1 MESLYHSTNRSLREA
16 QDMMLSL
23 ESLAYKADDGGG
35 EFNAVQREV
44 QRRVEQIDR
53 DCQRLEI
60 LANKEPV
67 TRRQN
72 AKIRVEQLKQDVR
85 HLQVAMRSVA
95 MKHGSR
101 MQEDRNREQLLTMRF
116 TTNAASNSPMGAA
129 ANGGSDTSL
138 LIDSALNH
146 RNALDQSTR
155 GVDDLLD
162 QGHAMLETLRDQRE
176 TYLKGFQ
183 RKMKD
188 VAATVGMSTTVMG
201 LVQRRQEGDKYVL
214 FGGML
219 ATCVVMLLVY
229 KFLT

>member
-23 ESLAYKADDGGG
+23 ESLAYKADDAGG
-35 EFNAVQREV
+35 EFNAAQREV
-44 QRRVEQIDR
+44 QRRVEQIDS
-53 DCQRLEI
+53 DCQRLDV

-85 HLQVAMRSVA
+85 HLQAALRSVA
-95 MKHGSR
+95 MKHVSR

-116 TTNAASNSPMGAA
+116 TTNAASRSPMQGV
-129 ANGGSDTSL
+129 NGSDTSL
-138 LIDSALNH
+138 LIDRALEH
-146 RNALDQSTR
+146 HGDLDRSNR

-162 QGHAMLETLRDQRE
+162 QGQAMLETLRDQRE

-188 VAATVGMSTTVMG
+188 IAATVGMSTTVMG

-214 FGGML
+214 FGGMV
-219 ATCVVMLLVY
+219 ATCIVMLLVY